1 MANHKNITRTEDTR
15 QKKTRTQ
22 DKNEATKNR
31 LQLKESF
38 IFFTLM
44 MCRTKRNGLHT
55 KIYCAFIYF
64 PFIVG

>member
-38 IFFTLM
+38 IFFYSDDVPNKK
-44 MCRTKRNGLHT
+44 KRPAH
-55 KIYCAFIYF
+55 
-64 PFIVG
+64 